1 MRWVC
6 YNMYVIKREEKIHMN
21 ATYYMNK
28 TTGEVTAD
36 KVQALEW
43 YRGGDEVSL
52 IEFCEVLERWVERCY
67 WAH

>member
-1 MRWVC
+1 
-6 YNMYVIKREEKIHMN
+6 MN

-36 KVQALEW
+36 KAQALEW